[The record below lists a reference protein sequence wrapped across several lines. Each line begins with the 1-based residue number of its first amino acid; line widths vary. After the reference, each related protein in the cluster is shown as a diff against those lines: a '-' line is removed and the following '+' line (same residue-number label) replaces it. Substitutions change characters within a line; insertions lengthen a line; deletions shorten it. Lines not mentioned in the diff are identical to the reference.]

1 MKSKLNKTL
10 IAMLTFGALGLTASG
25 AQAGWDH
32 HGYRPGHAFQAYK
45 QSQLFEQQINARQS
59 RQMERIQA
67 GMRQGELTRFEF
79 RRLMQEQHEIR
90 AMEHHFASDGL
101 IDAREF
107 QRLDR
112 ALDIASRNIKLE
124 KHDRQ
129 DRYAGHRA
137 PWHN

>member
-10 IAMLTFGALGLTASG
+10 IALLTFGALGLAAGG
-25 AQAGWDH
+25 AQASWYH
-32 HGYRPGHAFQAYK
+32 HGYGPGHAFQAHK
-45 QSQLFEQQINARQS
+45 QSQLFGQQINARQE
-59 RQMERIQA
+59 RQMARIQA
-67 GMRQGELTRFEF
+67 GMRQGDLTRFEF
-79 RRLMQEQHEIR
+79 RRLMQEQHDIR

-124 KHDRQ
+124 KHDSQ
-129 DRYAGHRA
+129 DRYAYRR
-137 PWHN
+137 

>member
-1 MKSKLNKTL
+1 MKSKLDKTL
-10 IAMLTFGALGLTASG
+10 IALLTFGTLGLAASG
-25 AQAGWDH
+25 AHAGWNHDAYGP
-32 HGYRPGHAFQAYK
+32 GYGFQAYK
-45 QSQLFEQQINARQS
+45 QSLLFGQQINERQS
-59 RQMERIQA
+59 RQMQRIEA
-67 GMRQGELTRFEF
+67 GMHKGELTRFEF

-90 AMEHHFASDGL
+90 AMEHHFAADGL

-129 DRYAGHRA
+129 DRYAYGR
-137 PWHN
+137 

>member
-1 MKSKLNKTL
+1 MKSKLNKTF
-10 IAMLTFGALGLTASG
+10 IALLTFGALGLAASS
-25 AQAGWDH
+25 AQAGWNH
-32 HGYRPGHAFQAYK
+32 HGYGPGHAFQAYK
-45 QSQLFEQQINARQS
+45 QSQLFGQEINARQN
-59 RQMERIQA
+59 RQMERIHA

-90 AMEHHFASDGL
+90 AMEHHFAADGL

-112 ALDIASRNIKLE
+112 ALDIASRNIKEE

-129 DRYAGHRA
+129 DRHAYSRA
-137 PWHN
+137 PRHN

>member
-10 IAMLTFGALGLTASG
+10 IALLTFGALGLAASG
-25 AQAGWDH
+25 AQAGWNH
-32 HGYRPGHAFQAYK
+32 HGYGPGHAFQAYK
-45 QSQLFEQQINARQS
+45 QSQLFGQEINARQN
-59 RQMERIQA
+59 RQMERIHA

-90 AMEHHFASDGL
+90 AMEHHFAADGL

-112 ALDIASRNIKLE
+112 ALDIASRNIKEE

-129 DRYAGHRA
+129 DRHAYSRA
-137 PWHN
+137 PRHN

>member
-1 MKSKLNKTL
+1 MKSKLNKTF
-10 IAMLTFGALGLTASG
+10 IALLTFGALGLAASS
-25 AQAGWDH
+25 AQAGWNH
-32 HGYRPGHAFQAYK
+32 HGYGPGHAFQAYK
-45 QSQLFEQQINARQS
+45 QSQLFGQEINARQN
-59 RQMERIQA
+59 RQMERIHA

-90 AMEHHFASDGL
+90 AMEHHFAADGL

-112 ALDIASRNIKLE
+112 ALDIASRNVKEE

-129 DRYAGHRA
+129 DRHAYSRA

>member
-10 IAMLTFGALGLTASG
+10 ITLLSFGALGLAASG
-25 AQAGWDH
+25 AQAGWNH
-32 HGYRPGHAFQAYK
+32 PGYGPGHGFNAYK
-45 QSQLFEQQINARQS
+45 QSQLFGQQVNARQN
-59 RQMERIQA
+59 RQMERIEA
-67 GMRQGELTRFEF
+67 GMRRGELTRFEF

-90 AMEHHFASDGL
+90 AMEHHFGADGL

-129 DRYAGHRA
+129 DRYAYGR
-137 PWHN
+137 

>member
-1 MKSKLNKTL
+1 MKSKLNKTF
-10 IAMLTFGALGLTASG
+10 IALLTFGALGLAASS

-32 HGYRPGHAFQAYK
+32 HRYGPAHGFQAYK

-67 GMRQGELTRFEF
+67 GMRHGELTRFEF
-79 RRLMQEQHEIR
+79 RKLMQEQHEIR
-90 AMEHHFASDGL
+90 AMEHHFAADGL

>member
-1 MKSKLNKTL
+1 MKSKLNKTF
-10 IAMLTFGALGLTASG
+10 IALLTFGAIGLAASG

-32 HGYRPGHAFQAYK
+32 RGYGPGHAAHAHK
-45 QSQLFEQQINARQS
+45 QSQFFTQHINARQD
-59 RQMERIQA
+59 RQMERIHA
-67 GMRQGELTRFEF
+67 GMRQGDLTRFEF
-79 RRLMQEQHEIR
+79 RRLLNEQHEIR
-90 AMEHHFASDGL
+90 AMERHFRADGF